1 MIRITSNDS
10 VHNCEGT
17 SRREFLRVGAL
28 GLGGLT
34 LPQLLATRA
43 MAGEGDNILTGKSVV
58 MLNLQGGPTHIETFD
73 PKMSAPNEYR
83 AMFGETKTSLPGVT
97 FGSHFPMLGKLAH
110 KMAVVRSF
118 AHGNGSHASAAALVA
133 AGGNPTKACMGS
145 LFARVAGLNNGET
158 GLPNNTL
165 VVPAAMGERYKDLS
179 AVPSRITGIGD
190 LPQAYAA
197 FDPSKGSDILNDM
210 KLNLPS
216 GRFEDR
222 RGLLNQLDELK
233 RFADKGGVESASE
246 FEQQAFDVILGG
258 VSKVFDLSD
267 EDPRWVERYD
277 TGHIK
282 IPKGLPKKKKNGQ
295 AIPGFS
301 PEALGQ
307 QMMMARRLCESGCGF
322 VTVTNTGWDMHG
334 NAFGVD
340 DGMPILGPAVDK
352 AVSAFIEDC
361 EHRGL
366 SEKILLVIT
375 GEFGRTPRINNRGG
389 RDHWGRLCTL
399 AFAGGGLNMGQV
411 IGQSDKTAS
420 APAADLV
427 TNNMLLGTVMH
438 TLFDIPNLRLRNNL
452 PAEVQRVITNA
463 QPIKQ
468 LV

>member
-1 MIRITSNDS
+1 
-10 VHNCEGT
+10 
-17 SRREFLRVGAL
+17 
-28 GLGGLT
+28 
-34 LPQLLATRA
+34 
-43 MAGEGDNILTGKSVV
+43 
-58 MLNLQGGPTHIETFD
+58 
-73 PKMSAPNEYR
+73 
-83 AMFGETKTSLPGVT
+83 
-97 FGSHFPMLGKLAH
+97 
-110 KMAVVRSF
+110 
-118 AHGNGSHASAAALVA
+118 
-133 AGGNPTKACMGS
+133 
-145 LFARVAGLNNGET
+145 
-158 GLPNNTL
+158 
-165 VVPAAMGERYKDLS
+165 
-179 AVPSRITGIGD
+179 
-190 LPQAYAA
+190 
-197 FDPSKGSDILNDM
+197 
-210 KLNLPS
+210 
-216 GRFEDR
+216 
-222 RGLLNQLDELK
+222 
-233 RFADKGGVESASE
+233 
-246 FEQQAFDVILGG
+246 
-258 VSKVFDLSD
+258 
-267 EDPRWVERYD
+267 
-277 TGHIK
+277 
-282 IPKGLPKKKKNGQ
+282 
-295 AIPGFS
+295 
-301 PEALGQ
+301 
-307 QMMMARRLCESGCGF
+307 MMARRLCESGCGF